1 MKKLDFWY
9 EFASTYSYLA
19 AMRIELLAG
28 AAGVYVN
35 WRPFLLGPIFK
46 AQGMDTSP
54 FNLFPL
60 KGKYMGRDMVRC
72 SEDLKLPKFLP
83 PKTFPANP
91 LNASRLA
98 VSFEGEPRKEFSRA
112 VYSAEFTEGKDI
124 SDRTTLREILQKL
137 GRDPEESFAKAS
149 EQPVKD
155 KLRAETEEAQKL
167 GIFGAPNF
175 VTADGELF
183 WGNDRLEQ
191 ALAWANKI

>member
-19 AMRIELLAG
+19 AMRIEALAK
-28 AAGVYVN
+28 AGGVHVN

-60 KGKYMGRDMVRC
+60 KGKYMWRDMARC
-72 SEDLKLPKFLP
+72 AEHLNLAKFLA

-98 VSFEGEPRKEFSRA
+98 VSFEGESRKEFSRA

-124 SDRTTLREILQKL
+124 SDKTTLAEILKKL
-137 GRDPEESFAKAS
+137 GRDPEMSFAKAS

-175 VTADGELF
+175 VTTDGELF